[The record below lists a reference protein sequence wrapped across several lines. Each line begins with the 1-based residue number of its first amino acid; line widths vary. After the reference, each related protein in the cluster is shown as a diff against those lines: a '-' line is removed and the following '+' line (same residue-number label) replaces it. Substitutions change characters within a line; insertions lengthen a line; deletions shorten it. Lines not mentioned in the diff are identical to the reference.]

1 MKSILILSA
10 MGVALASA
18 GCARTVE
25 SAATTGR
32 LDCPA
37 KEGDLT
43 RISVAEDGRSCLYRA
58 ADGADVELRL
68 VPVNTDAYATLAE
81 LERELEVRSAGAP
94 DQADAAGQAA
104 SAPAQQASQ
113 ETAALARQVEAQ
125 ARADAAAGAPAADE
139 ERAAPSGDEDQVSID
154 LPGFKIE
161 ARDEDAQ
168 IKIGPVN
175 IDAGDGGAT
184 VKVARDV
191 RLKGEALSREKRGVR
206 ATFILAGERAPS
218 GYGYI
223 GYEAAGPKKGPLAV
237 AIVTSTREP
246 ENSGIDDAISDLVR
260 RNGGV

>member
-37 KEGDLT
+37 EEGDLK
-43 RISVAEDGRSCLYRA
+43 RVSMAEDGRSCLYRA

-68 VPVNTDAYATLAE
+68 VPVTTDAYATLAD
-81 LERELEVRSAGAP
+81 LERELEARSAAAP
-94 DQADAAGQAA
+94 DASEGDEAAPAA
-104 SAPAQQASQ
+104 SAPQASQ
-113 ETAALARQVEAQ
+113 ETAALAREIEAQ
-125 ARADAAAGAPAADE
+125 ARADAADGAQARDE
-139 ERAAPSGDEDQVSID
+139 DRPVAEGEDQVSID

-246 ENSGIDDAISDLVR
+246 ENSGIDDSISDLVR